1 MQKSLKHYFIA
12 SAFTLSAI
20 SSWCQTSNMIGDKIA
35 VFYPDQFEASG
46 TLPSLIF
53 ENDFVN
59 KGKVS
64 AKWDIKPIFSI
75 ENGKTTVKIP
85 FSGKIDFYGNG
96 EVTGPLKRNNTNIT
110 LWNSDSGA
118 FSVDNGKRLYQSH
131 PYVMGVRED
140 GTAFGI
146 IADNTWKQSFEISN
160 PIKITSEGPGFRVIV
175 IERDSPQELV
185 KTLADLTGKM
195 ELPALWTLGYQQS
208 RFSYVPDSRV
218 MEIADEFRSRKIPCD
233 VLWMDIDYM
242 DEFKVFTFDPKGF
255 TNPKKLNNYLHHKNF
270 KSVYMIDPGV
280 KTQKGYFVY
289 DQGTAG
295 NHWVKSADGKE
306 FTGKVWPPITSFP
319 DFTRPE
325 TREWWGT
332 LYKDFM
338 ATGID
343 GIWNDMNEPSVF
355 DGPGGTMPETN
366 LHAGGGGLPADSHL
380 RYHNIYGFLMVKA
393 SRDGIAKANPEKRPF
408 ILSRSNFLGGQKY
421 AATWTGDNVSS
432 WEHLKLSIPMSLTL
446 GLSGQPISGPDIG
459 GFLGNCTPELLGH
472 WMALGAY
479 YPIARNHSV
488 AGSTD
493 QEPWAFGTEIENVSR
508 TAINRRYK
516 LMPYFYTLLKEAS
529 QTGMPL
535 MRPLFFDDITNKNLR
550 GEEQAF
556 LLGKDLLVVPRWAE
570 NPNLPKGNWNQVTLE
585 NTEDDKY
592 QALLYI
598 KSGAVIPIGEVIQS
612 TAEYKSDAIT
622 YLINPTEKGNAY
634 GEIYYDEGEGFGY
647 KSNDYAMHSIKVSKH
662 NSKTLKIII
671 KQIAGKKKINR
682 KNRIGYVTDD
692 GIIYSDWTENN
703 VTYLTIVHDKKLT
716 VDVSLLN
723 D

>member
-1 MQKSLKHYFIA
+1 MYKSLKHCFIV
-12 SAFTLSAI
+12 SALTLTSI
-20 SSWCQTSNMIGDKIA
+20 SSWCQTSNLVGENIA
-35 VFYPDQFEASG
+35 VFYPANFEASG

-53 ENDFVN
+53 ERDFVSH
-59 KGKVS
+59 GKLPS
-64 AKWDIKPIFSI
+64 KWKIKPIFSV

-85 FSGKIDFYGNG
+85 YDGTIDFYGNG
-96 EVTGPLKRNNTNIT
+96 EVTGPLKRNGTDIT

-146 IADNTWKQSFEISN
+146 IADNTWKQTFEISN
-160 PIKITSEGPGFRVIV
+160 PIKITSQGPEFRVIV
-175 IERDSPQELV
+175 IERSSPQELV

-208 RFSYVPDSRV
+208 RFSYVPESRV
-218 MEIADEFRSRKIPCD
+218 MTIADEFRSRKIPCD

-255 TNPKKLNNYLHHKNF
+255 PNPKKLNDYLHSKNF

-295 NHWVKSADGKE
+295 NHWVKTSEGKE

-325 TREWWGT
+325 TRAWWAT

-343 GIWNDMNEPSVF
+343 GLWNDMNEPSVF

-366 LHAGGGGLPADSHL
+366 LHAGGGGLPGDSHL

-393 SRDGIAKANPEKRPF
+393 SREGIAKANPEKRPF
-408 ILSRSNFLGGQKY
+408 ILSRSNFLGGQKF

-488 AGSTD
+488 AGSVD

-508 TAINRRYK
+508 TAINRRYQ
-516 LMPYFYTLLKEAS
+516 LMPYLYTLLREAS
-529 QTGMPL
+529 ETGMPM
-535 MRPLFFDDITNKNLR
+535 MRPLFFDDIRDQSLR
-550 GEEQAF
+550 EEQQAF

-570 NPNLPKGNWNQVTLE
+570 NPNLPKGNWNQFKLE
-585 NTEDDKY
+585 ATQDDKY
-592 QALLYI
+592 QANLYI

-612 TAEYKSDAIT
+612 TADYESEIIT
-622 YLINPTEKGNAY
+622 YLINPTKKGTAE
-634 GEIYYDEGEGFGY
+634 GTIYYDNGEGFGY
-647 KSNDYAMHSIKVSKH
+647 KTNDYSMHKINVSKH
-662 NSKTLKIII
+662 NSKTLKVAVE
-671 KQIAGKKKINR
+671 QVSGNKKANR
-682 KNRIGYVTDD
+682 TSRVGYVTDD
-692 GIIYSDWTENN
+692 GIVYSDWSA
-703 VTYLTIVHDKKLT
+703 D
-716 VDVSLLN
+716 DVIYVPIIEDSTHSIPMGKIR
-723 D
+723 